1 MMSSTKGNPAA
12 EAVGQFVNRVAGA
25 GSITTR
31 RMFGGYGIFEG
42 GKMFA
47 LTNKESEIYLKVG
60 DANRGRF
67 EVFDAKPHGHM
78 PYYRIPDEA
87 LADGARLLEWAR
99 EAIAISKGAAK

>member
-1 MMSSTKGNPAA
+1 MSAA
-12 EAVGQFVNRVAGA
+12 GE
-25 GSITTR
+25 TTR

-47 LTNKESEIYLKVG
+47 LVNKEGEIYLKVG

-67 EVFDAKPHGHM
+67 EALDAKPHGRM
-78 PYYRIPDEA
+78 PYYRIPDEI
-87 LADGARLLEWAR
+87 LADDARLLEWVR